1 MMTFVIFLL
10 ITLIVVFIVIYRN
23 YNGENVY
30 KYISNQANVIY
41 DKYAPYSFKN
51 IREKVKELGQEYTTK
66 QYVIQIVVFAA
77 GSFIITYLYFYNVL
91 LSLLYAVISIVVIP
105 YLTYLRCNRIYS
117 EYIFE
122 QIQVYTTNTIMEF
135 ATTQSFVKALE
146 GVYESGVLEEPVL
159 SDVKM
164 MIDLAYQNGTID
176 QSINYMNTKYDYYIV
191 KNMHQLF
198 YQITSEGSKDAGA
211 ALENMSLDIDM
222 LVENVY
228 RDRLDRAQFHKKFL
242 QFGIVLYLMVMLIQF
257 LLGVETYIQMLDEW
271 YVQLLLHVII
281 IVNTYFLLSGEKYYN
296 EDVGA
301 E

>member
-1 MMTFVIFLL
+1 MMTFIMFII
-10 ITLIVVFIVIYRN
+10 ITFIVIFIIVYRN
-23 YNGENVY
+23 NNGENVY
-30 KYISNQANVIY
+30 KYISNQAYQLY

-66 QYVIQIVVFAA
+66 QYVIQVAVFSV
-77 GSFIITYLYFYNVL
+77 GSFLITYLYFYNVL
-91 LSLLYAVISIVVIP
+91 LSLLYSLISIVVIP

-146 GVYESGVLEEPVL
+146 GVYESGVLEEPVR

-176 QSINYMNTKYDYYIV
+176 QSINFMNAKYDFYIV
-191 KNMHQLF
+191 RNMHQLF
-198 YQITSEGSKDAGA
+198 YQITNEGSKDAGA
-211 ALENMSLDIDM
+211 SLENMSLDIDM

-242 QFGIVLYLMVMLIQF
+242 QFGIILYLMVMLIQF
-257 LLGVETYIQMLDEW
+257 LLGVETYIQMLGDW
-271 YVQLLLHVII
+271 YVQLLLHGII